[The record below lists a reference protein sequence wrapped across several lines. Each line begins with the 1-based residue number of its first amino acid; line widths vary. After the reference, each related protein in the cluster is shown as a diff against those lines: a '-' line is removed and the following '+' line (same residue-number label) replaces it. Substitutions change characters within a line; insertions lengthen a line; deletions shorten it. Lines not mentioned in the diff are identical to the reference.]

1 MGMSDIVSVVKWNY
15 VHMIS
20 VTIVLVNVKILYY
33 VMVKLSLCMP

>member
-1 MGMSDIVSVVKWNY
+1 MGMSDIVSMVKLNI

-20 VTIVLVNVKILYY
+20 VTIVLVNVKILYF